1 MRAASVVDWGALG
14 QVVVYSL
21 VAGIGI
27 PAVFALAVMSASRMT
42 DPHRERGGAAVAA
55 YGLLALA
62 GTAVCL
68 GAVGYGIYLMTQ

>member
-1 MRAASVVDWGALG
+1 MIAATVVDWGALG
-14 QVVVYSL
+14 QVIVYSL

-27 PAVFALAVMSASRMT
+27 PAIFALAVMSASRMT

-55 YGLLALA
+55 YGLLALV

-68 GAVGYGIYLMTQ
+68 VAVAYGLYLMTQ